1 MPDNKSPDDLRSR
14 YRAIKEE
21 RQRRIDEHKRSIA
34 ARPATATNL
43 NILAD
48 GDSWFKYSPS
58 MDVIDF
64 VRQDGN
70 PTPQILNLAVAGDP
84 TTATLGVS
92 KRQDIINNLRDPENV
107 ISMHCSSREAAMTL
121 SVINSVYGL
130 HIMMEVVTALTPRR
144 FRTLWE

>member
-34 ARPATATNL
+34 VRPATATNL

-64 VRQDGN
+64 VRQRRRRLHGI
-70 PTPQILNLAVAGDP
+70 PQGALSVAG
-84 TTATLGVS
+84 TLARRRG
-92 KRQDIINNLRDPENV
+92 RCHL
-107 ISMHCSSREAAMTL
+107 SME
-121 SVINSVYGL
+121 
-130 HIMMEVVTALTPRR
+130 
-144 FRTLWE
+144 